1 MKPMRGMI
9 IFRGGMLHEAR
20 STAMMIVLHR
30 PVAVSETIC
39 PSRNWPAQEEKET
52 KKRDEEAMHRFLFR
66 CVVSLIE
73 DETRFKAFEKPSVF
87 LPPASPRLWSKNPF
101 ACAQGPGTSG
111 RAILEFLQPP

>member
-101 ACAQGPGTSG
+101 ACAQGPGTSVA
-111 RAILEFLQPP
+111 RF